1 MLKKQHDSLCS
12 ERSETCHHVPELP
25 QTLDHLRWSDKRH
38 CKICGA
44 EIFPPIRF
52 FWDTLLGLYFM
63 PVIFAVVM
71 RVAMFFV
78 EYKAVARTIG
88 LACAILFAR
97 LSCKFSVE
105 HHYRGCFWIT
115 REQAAVVLGK
125 CRIEI
130 TDKKVEKRIAV
141 WAIVVGI
148 VTAICVYN
156 IFGQIVGVD

>member
-1 MLKKQHDSLCS
+1 MFKKQHDSLCMEHS
-12 ERSETCHHVPELP
+12 ECCQHVPELP
-25 QTLDHLRWSDKRH
+25 QALDNLSWSDKRY

-52 FWDTLLGLYFM
+52 FWDTLREIYFV
-63 PVIFAVVM
+63 PVSIAVVM
-71 RVAMFFV
+71 CVAMCFV
-78 EYKAVARTIG
+78 AYKAVARTIG
-88 LACAILFAR
+88 LAAAILFTR
-97 LSCKFSVE
+97 LSCKFSIE

-141 WAIVVGI
+141 SVIIAGI